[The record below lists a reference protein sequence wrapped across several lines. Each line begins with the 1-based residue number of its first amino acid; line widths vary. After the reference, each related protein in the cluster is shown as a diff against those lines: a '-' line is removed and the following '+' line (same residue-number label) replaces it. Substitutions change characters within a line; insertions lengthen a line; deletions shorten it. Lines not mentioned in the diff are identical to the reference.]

1 MWSTTVLLPKG
12 GCKYCVIGL
21 VEVLWKVI
29 SIIIYQR
36 LTDSIEFHDILH
48 GFRACR
54 GTGMATLESKILQHI
69 SGLQQ
74 DMFYE
79 VFVYIHNAYD
89 ALDRGHAL
97 EILEGYGVDP
107 SSAVS

>member
-1 MWSTTVLLPKG
+1 
-12 GCKYCVIGL
+12 
-21 VEVLWKVI
+21 
-29 SIIIYQR
+29 
-36 LTDSIEFHDILH
+36 
-48 GFRACR
+48 
-54 GTGMATLESKILQHI
+54 MATLESKLLQHI
-69 SGLQQ
+69 LGLHQE
-74 DMFYE
+74 MFYE